1 MKNGQTPEK
10 PLALILA
17 GYDKL
22 DLKTR
27 RKKLEEIK
35 KAYHESLFI
44 GRNKFLKDLNGQ
56 PVIKYVIDAVC
67 NSRVDG
73 QPVYE
78 KIYVYNDIKTFK
90 NHIDI
95 EQYENLHVLQMKKS
109 VAGHLKDFYENHV
122 EYGRQVDIFFGDTP
136 RITSED
142 VEWMH
147 GEYKKILGKEK
158 DSRGVTVNLIFG
170 LARYRDMK
178 DNWIKKRMNTYKR
191 GKYRGKPKFFVN
203 FEEADARIGNAASF
217 IKDHSQD
224 GIIEKKVIDLFYS
237 MRKALTV
244 SNISKILY
252 YLWKTGN
259 LDVVKQIKNRSIN
272 LDQAYRA
279 GIEVAAKTYRIDLT
293 DFAAKFLFIS
303 NNAARWENDIDG
315 PRDMKVM
322 RERLRDQRG

>member
-1 MKNGQTPEK
+1 MVKNKSSQK

-27 RKKLEEIK
+27 KKKQEEIQ
-35 KAYHESLFI
+35 KAYNESLFI
-44 GRNKFLKDLNGQ
+44 GRNKFLQKINDK
-56 PVIKYVIDAVC
+56 PIIKYVLDAVY
-67 NSRVDG
+67 NSRIGDE
-73 QPVYE
+73 PIYE
-78 KIYVYNDIKTFK
+78 TIYVYNDMKTFH
-90 NHIDI
+90 NHIDVSK
-95 EQYENLHVLQMKKS
+95 YDNLQVKQMKKS

-142 VEWMH
+142 VEWIH

-170 LARYRDMK
+170 LARYRDME

-224 GIIEKKVIDLFYS
+224 GIIEKKVIDLFYG

-259 LDVVKQIKNRSIN
+259 LDVVKQVKNRSIN